1 MNILCH
7 HCKSEVP
14 IPLIDGRPSVAFRE
28 SCPKCSS
35 DMHVCINCAFYDQS
49 SHHECRET
57 SAEWVRNKEK
67 ANTCE
72 YFKLAISDQG
82 KSKDSKADA
91 MAALDALFKK

>member
-1 MNILCH
+1 
-7 HCKSEVP
+7 
-14 IPLIDGRPSVAFRE
+14 
-28 SCPKCSS
+28 
-35 DMHVCINCAFYDQS
+35 MHVCLNCAFYDQS

-72 YFKLAISDQG
+72 YFKLNTDQRQ
-82 KSKDSKADA
+82 SKDSKADA

>member
-7 HCKSEVP
+7 HCKFEVP
-14 IPLIDGRPSVAFRE
+14 IPLIGGRPSVSFRE
-28 SCPKCSS
+28 SCPKCGS
-35 DMHVCINCAFYDQS
+35 DIHVCLNCAFYDQS

-72 YFKLAISDQG
+72 YFKLNADQRQ
-82 KSKDSKADA
+82 SKDSKADA
-91 MAALDALFKK
+91 MAALDELFKK